1 MPERDAPGK
10 LESKRKVGGK
20 LGEEEPAMGPPLSVP
35 LPLKYDIS
43 EAAGAP
49 QKKWRRNGN
58 QWGVRAEGHRG
69 LERVNLAEGVRKEIK
84 KAPGVCLLP
93 TEA

>member
-1 MPERDAPGK
+1 MRKINRMELSTSRILEVPERDAPGK

-35 LPLKYDIS
+35 LLLKYDIS

-49 QKKWRRNGN
+49 KRSGEEMATSGESEKKVTGDWR
-58 QWGVRAEGHRG
+58 E
-69 LERVNLAEGVRKEIK
+69 
-84 KAPGVCLLP
+84 
-93 TEA
+93 

>member
-1 MPERDAPGK
+1 M
-10 LESKRKVGGK
+10 
-20 LGEEEPAMGPPLSVP
+20 GEEEPALGPPLSVP
-35 LPLKYDIS
+35 LLLKYDIS

-49 QKKWRRNGN
+49 KRSGEEMATSGESEQRGTGDWR
-58 QWGVRAEGHRG
+58 
-69 LERVNLAEGVRKEIK
+69 GVRKEIK